1 MEDAPMTSENVT
13 EAVEPAESTPS
24 KAVDDRLIDE
34 LVSRAQAEGLQLT
47 GEGGLLQ
54 QLTKRLLESVQG
66 ELSYLVGP
74 AAVILCATKVGP
86 SAVAWGLETLI
97 VVGGTGM
104 ALLNPPLGAEDEAEA
119 EQPPRREWLG
129 VGMVAVLTRAFGT
142 TMLLSGVDTAI
153 IATLEET
160 GQAPWAAVVVAVLG
174 AGSVIGGLV
183 YGALSRPL
191 PTWFLLGLLGL
202 VTLPVGLAREWPWLC
217 VAVLGTGLLA
227 APVLSALADAV
238 TRLAPAGVRGEATG
252 LQSSAQSAGFALGSP
267 IAGVAVDVSVPASDF
282 AAAGLA
288 GLATALTGYLL
299 CRRRP
304 SPRAPASIRHDPTNT
319 TDAGV
324 L

>member
-1 MEDAPMTSENVT
+1 MSSENVT

-86 SAVAWGLETLI
+86 SAVAWGLGTLI

-160 GQAPWAAVVVAVLG
+160 GQAPWAAVVG